1 MAFNKAGDTINS
13 REGSV
18 VMTVDGKNITLA
30 ELQEASAQLEGN
42 VEEINLLGKRMKG
55 HKLTS
60 AEGTGSISKYT
71 VRSDFAKIMADWVQ
85 GGTYPSISLMLTVE
99 DETSNTG
106 KQVVQLMDVIFA
118 DGVFANLN
126 SDDGLLEDETDFTF
140 DDFKIIKQFS

>member
-1 MAFNKAGDTINS
+1 MAFKKAGDAINS

-18 VMTVDGKNITLA
+18 IMSVNGKNITLA
-30 ELQEASAQLEGN
+30 EIEEATAQLEGN
-42 VEEINLLGKRMKG
+42 VEEINLLGKRLKG

-71 VRSDFAKIMADWVQ
+71 VRSDFAQIMSRWVQ
-85 GGTYPSISLMLTVE
+85 GGKYPDISLTLTVE
-99 DETSNTG
+99 DNTSATG
-106 KQVVQLMDVIFA
+106 KQVVRLMGVIFA

-140 DDFKIIKQFS
+140 DDFKIIQAFN

>member
-1 MAFNKAGDTINS
+1 MAFKKAGDAINS

-18 VMTVDGKNITLA
+18 IMSVNGKNITLA
-30 ELQEASAQLEGN
+30 EIEEATAQLEGN
-42 VEEINLLGKRMKG
+42 VEEINLLGKRLKG

-71 VRSDFAKIMADWVQ
+71 VRSDFAQIMSRWVQ
-85 GGTYPSISLMLTVE
+85 GGKYPNISLTLTVE
-99 DETSNTG
+99 DNTSATG
-106 KQVVQLMDVIFA
+106 KQVVRLMGVIFA

-140 DDFKIIKQFS
+140 DDFKIIQAFN

>member
-1 MAFNKAGDTINS
+1 MAFNKAGDAINS

-18 VMTVDGKNITLA
+18 IMSVNGKNITLA
-30 ELQEASAQLEGN
+30 EIEEATAQLEGN
-42 VEEINLLGKRMKG
+42 VEEINLLGKRLKG

-71 VRSDFAKIMADWVQ
+71 VRSDFAQIMSNWVQ
-85 GGTYPSISLMLTVE
+85 GGKYPDISLTLTVE
-99 DETSNTG
+99 DNTSATG
-106 KQVVQLMDVIFA
+106 KQVVQLMGVIFA

-140 DDFKIIKQFS
+140 DDFKIIQAFN

>member
-1 MAFNKAGDTINS
+1 MAFKKAGDAINS

-18 VMTVDGKNITLA
+18 IMSVNGKNITLA
-30 ELQEASAQLEGN
+30 EIEEATAQLEGN
-42 VEEINLLGKRMKG
+42 VEEINLLGKRLKG

-71 VRSDFAKIMADWVQ
+71 VRSDFAQIMSRWVQ
-85 GGTYPSISLMLTVE
+85 GGKYPDISLTLTVE
-99 DETSNTG
+99 DNTSATG
-106 KQVVQLMDVIFA
+106 KQVVRLMGVIFA

-140 DDFKIIKQFS
+140 DDFKIIQAFS